1 LSDFADYDIFTNLV
15 FERNMGYNEIIEIGG
30 MFMKLARTL
39 LVVLIVLGLVFVFL
53 EGRENDQRQ
62 AANGNNAEIVTE
74 KPEGSE
80 ETPNDGEKG
89 NEVSETPEN
98 PDTPVANE
106 ELKGKAIYLGR
117 IDNNSIEVKEGDNYV
132 AYRLAPQI
140 QENFDNLN
148 LEEKGW
154 IEFTYYIN
162 EHGQRVMTEIKK
174 IP

>member
-1 LSDFADYDIFTNLV
+1 
-15 FERNMGYNEIIEIGG
+15 
-30 MFMKLARTL
+30 MKLGRAL
-39 LVVLIVLGLVFVFL
+39 LVILIVIALAFVFL
-53 EGRENDQRQ
+53 EFGENAKKQVV
-62 AANGNNAEIVTE
+62 NGDNAGVVAE

-80 ETPNDGEKG
+80 ETPDDGEKG

-117 IDNNSIEVKEGDNYV
+117 IDNNSIEVEEGDDYL
-132 AYRLAPQI
+132 AYRLAPHI
-140 QENFDNLN
+140 QENFENLN